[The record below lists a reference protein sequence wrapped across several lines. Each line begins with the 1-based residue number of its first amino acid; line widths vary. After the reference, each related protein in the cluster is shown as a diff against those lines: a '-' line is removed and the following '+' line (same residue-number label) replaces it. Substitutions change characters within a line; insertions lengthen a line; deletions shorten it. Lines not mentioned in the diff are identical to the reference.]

1 MILIENWWYSFWDI
15 ALEALRC
22 ETVNSDCKKRSVLPW
37 RNQRTDWTGHL
48 RPKMPG
54 LSSHPYLSK
63 KTDLQLHQNMLHPA
77 QTEHTNKRRQ
87 QKWLFIKLLWINLKL
102 FKCMWGVEMLST
114 WWALTSTLA
123 FLAQVLPKSSE
134 AVNPL
139 YLHSKAALYKQ
150 AAQPRSVIYFASHK
164 SLSKTHRSL
173 SWADAFVP
181 EPVLPGR
188 TELAVMYCHG
198 SSKQL
203 SAETLIN
210 LIFYDASQFQKT
222 ATENPE
228 IYK

>member
-1 MILIENWWYSFWDI
+1 MI
-15 ALEALRC
+15 
-22 ETVNSDCKKRSVLPW
+22 V
-37 RNQRTDWTGHL
+37 
-48 RPKMPG
+48 
-54 LSSHPYLSK
+54 
-63 KTDLQLHQNMLHPA
+63 HQVA
-77 QTEHTNKRRQ
+77 FNKS
-87 QKWLFIKLLWINLKL
+87 LKL
-102 FKCMWGVEMLST
+102 FKCMGGVEMLS
-114 WWALTSTLA
+114 ALTSTMG
-123 FLAQVLPKSSE
+123 FLAQVTTESSE

-139 YLHSKAALYKQ
+139 HLHSKAALYKQ
-150 AAQPRSVIYFASHK
+150 VAQPHSVIYFASHK

-173 SWADAFVP
+173 SCADAP

-222 ATENPE
+222 ATENTE